1 MRISVEFENAKSET
15 LVNKVRDAARH
26 SYEFRSEIRQLSR
39 EYGTGAV
46 IDAIVRVCSE
56 GDLSLYWDEYSIEEW
71 LYDYFAADCFDD
83 LISAENCVCAA

>member
-1 MRISVEFENAKSET
+1 MRISVVFENAKSET

-26 SYEFRSEIRQLSR
+26 PYHFRSDIRQLSR
-39 EYGTGAV
+39 EFGTGAV

-56 GDLSLYWDEYSIEEW
+56 GSFSLCWDEYSIEEW
-71 LYDYFAADCFDD
+71 LYDYFATDCFGD

>member
-1 MRISVEFENAKSET
+1 MRISVVFENAKSET

-26 SYEFRSEIRQLSR
+26 PYEFRSEIRQLSR
-39 EYGTGAV
+39 KYGIGAV